1 VLSSVRG
8 GADLDFH
15 VIAPKDGSWREPK
28 LHDFTMDNLLDR
40 FSDVVKVECSG
51 FGLRCLG
58 NEDASLRNTLS

>member
-40 FSDVVKVECSG
+40 FSDVVKVEDVL
-51 FGLRCLG
+51 GLV
-58 NEDASLRNTLS
+58 